1 VTGVG
6 SLPCLDADE
15 AVEFVAEHCPELPFW
30 PQLPRR
36 TAGEGVIGQGV
47 GALIE
52 HLEPSARPY
61 CWSVRRGSG
70 PAFEAALEIADAGLN
85 PETAAGFFAL
95 ERAIASGRF
104 PAAWAVKAQI
114 EGPATL
120 ARCIFLDGVPV
131 ALAAGWLER
140 LAGFFER
147 QVAWQVRR
155 LRNLGFPVLSVLD
168 EPALSLVDG
177 DAGQVIAALRRV
189 PDAARVEG
197 AAVGIHC
204 CAPLP
209 SAAFAGLGLDL
220 LSFDVHLPVA
230 DDGFSGLA
238 MDILGRGGSLDF
250 GLAPTGPTSMTAKSM
265 EARWLELA
273 STLGDP
279 RDVAARSIVTATCG
293 LGLSTEAETSNSFTL
308 ARLMG
313 DAIRSHTAR
322 APTGSHG
329 QEADALRSVL
339 ARYSSPPNPL
349 SGGF

>member
-1 VTGVG
+1 
-6 SLPCLDADE
+6 
-15 AVEFVAEHCPELPFW
+15 
-30 PQLPRR
+30 
-36 TAGEGVIGQGV
+36 
-47 GALIE
+47 
-52 HLEPSARPY
+52 
-61 CWSVRRGSG
+61 
-70 PAFEAALEIADAGLN
+70 
-85 PETAAGFFAL
+85 
-95 ERAIASGRF
+95 
-104 PAAWAVKAQI
+104 VKAQI

-131 ALAAGWLER
+131 ALAAGWLEH
-140 LAGFFER
+140 LAGFLER

-155 LRNLGFPVLSVLD
+155 LRNPGFPVLD

-189 PDAARVEG
+189 LDAARVEG
-197 AAVGIHC
+197 TAVGIHC

-209 SAAFAGLGLDL
+209 SAFAALGLDL
-220 LSFDVHLPVA
+220 LSFDAHLPVA
-230 DDGFSGLA
+230 EDGFSGLA
-238 MDILGRGGSLDF
+238 MDILGRGGSLAF

-265 EARWLELA
+265 EVRWLELA

-279 RDVAARSIVTATCG
+279 RDVAARSSVTATCG

-313 DAIRSHTAR
+313 DTIRSHTAR